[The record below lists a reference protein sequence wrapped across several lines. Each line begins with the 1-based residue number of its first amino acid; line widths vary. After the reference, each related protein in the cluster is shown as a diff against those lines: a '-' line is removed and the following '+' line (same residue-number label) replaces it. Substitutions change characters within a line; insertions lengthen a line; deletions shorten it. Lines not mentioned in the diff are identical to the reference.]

1 MTKFRIHHGKLA
13 WLVIALWMFLLMLQ
27 PTVNSV
33 KKFFDDRNRNWWN
46 AQVAIRFEEDQALP
60 TIIYSRETEKVLH
73 GSWQAWVD
81 VGGTEV
87 CRGSEAGNY
96 GPVNS
101 GIRSMSW
108 AYFLGVDCPVPQQ
121 PFRVCASWVMED
133 MQGNRRDFGPICSE
147 IASREGD

>member
-1 MTKFRIHHGKLA
+1 MTQFRIHHGKLA

-27 PTVNSV
+27 PTVSAF
-33 KKFFDDRNRNWWN
+33 KTFFDDGNWWN
-46 AQVAIRFEEDQALP
+46 AQVALRLEEHNPRPIVQ
-60 TIIYSRETEKVLH
+60 YSREANRVMF
-73 GSWQAWVD
+73 GRWQAWVE

-87 CRGSEAGNY
+87 CGGQGTGNY
-96 GPVNS
+96 GPVNN

-108 AYFLGVDCPVPQQ
+108 AYFLGEDCSIPQQ

-133 MQGNRRDFGPICSE
+133 MQGNRRNFGPVCSA